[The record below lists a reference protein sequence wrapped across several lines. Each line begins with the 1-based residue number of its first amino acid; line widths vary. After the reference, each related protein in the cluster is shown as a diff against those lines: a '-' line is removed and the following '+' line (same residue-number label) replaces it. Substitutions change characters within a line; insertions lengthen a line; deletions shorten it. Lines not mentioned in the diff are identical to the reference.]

1 MRPYAVL
8 HCSDRIC
15 CNNDRLLPALNAGDS
30 YIIHTYGR
38 SSSTYNVTLFKD
50 IICIYCIERFKLI
63 CSTWALTSSVVSELL
78 VSCARCLFALEKK
91 QTYIHL
97 YMPTTVCRT
106 ELHRRRQPPVVM
118 YEIGFDKTIFGVAV
132 LTENI
137 FHFTLFFHLISLYS
151 FTTQTNR
158 SHSFVHRE
166 MLFLTWHS

>member
-8 HCSDRIC
+8 HRSDRIC

-91 QTYIHL
+91 NRRIYNPYTYICPQQFVVL
-97 YMPTTVCRT
+97 NYTDDDS
-106 ELHRRRQPPVVM
+106 HRWWCTKLDLIR
-118 YEIGFDKTIFGVAV
+118 
-132 LTENI
+132 
-137 FHFTLFFHLISLYS
+137 LFSVSRCWLKIS
-151 FTTQTNR
+151 FTSRCFSTSFR
-158 SHSFVHRE
+158 YIHSQHKQIDRI
-166 MLFLTWHS
+166 HSCIERCYF